1 VTRRIRITYVIDVLD
16 TDLAG
21 TESQLI
27 MLINGLDKTRFE
39 VNLLCFQNH
48 PWFQQ
53 HRDALE
59 CGTTIIDI
67 CQFRRLS
74 TYRNFFRLIGHF
86 RRTRPDIVHT
96 FFPVANI
103 FAVVAARLAGVRNV
117 VSSRR
122 DYGEWM
128 SNRYLA
134 FTKLAN
140 RFASKIVANS
150 HSVKALTVDVEKVAI
165 DKVVVFL
172 NGIDVSTFDGMI
184 VDSELKQR
192 LNIPE
197 QNKVVG
203 IVANYRPMKRHDT
216 FLRAACEV
224 LRIRDDVDFLLVG
237 GGGPTEPDTIAL
249 GTALGIAAKLH
260 FVGPQTNVRSYLSIM
275 DVGVNCSEREGLSN
289 AVIEYMAA
297 GVPCIVSRSGGN
309 PDLITDQQQGLSF
322 PLGDY
327 RALADGICAL
337 LDNKPLMDR
346 FRLAAKKRT
355 QEELTVAAMLANYE
369 KWYTAM
375 VNTTA

>member
-39 VNLLCFQNH
+39 VNLLCFQDH
-48 PWFQQ
+48 PWF
-53 HRDALE
+53 HANRASLE
-59 CGTTIIDI
+59 CDTTIIDI

-74 TYRNFFRLIGHF
+74 TYRNIFKLFGHF

-117 VSSRR
+117 FSSRR

-128 SNRYLA
+128 SARYLA

-140 RFASKIVANS
+140 RFVRKIVANS
-150 HSVKALTVDVEKVAI
+150 HSVKSLTVEVEKVAT
-165 DKVVVFL
+165 DKVVVFY
-172 NGIDVSTFDGMI
+172 NGIDVTAFDHMI
-184 VDSELKQR
+184 VDWELKQR
-192 LNIPE
+192 LKIPK

-203 IVANYRPMKRHDT
+203 ILANFRPMKRHDT
-216 FLRAACEV
+216 FLLAAREV
-224 LRIRDDVDFLLVG
+224 LRVRNDVDFLFVG
-237 GGGPTEPDTIAL
+237 GGGPMELDTVTM
-249 GTALGIAAKLH
+249 GKTLGIAEKLH
-260 FVGPQTNVRSYLSIM
+260 FVGSQTNVISYLSIM

-289 AVIEYMAA
+289 AIMEYMAA
-297 GVPCIVSRSGGN
+297 GVPSIVSQGGGN
-309 PDLITDQQQGLSF
+309 PDLITHRQHGLTF

-327 RALADGICAL
+327 RALADGIIAL
-337 LDNKPLMDR
+337 LDNEQMR
-346 FRLAAKKRT
+346 EEFRLAAKKRT
-355 QEELTVAAMLANYE
+355 QAELTVAAMLANYE

-375 VNTTA
+375 VDTTA

>member
-39 VNLLCFQNH
+39 VRLLCFQDH
-48 PWFQQ
+48 PWFKA
-53 HRDALE
+53 HRDSLE
-59 CGTTIIDI
+59 CDTTIIEI
-67 CQFRRLS
+67 CQFKRLS
-74 TYRNFFRLIGHF
+74 TYRNILKLFGHF

-103 FAVVAARLAGVRNV
+103 FAVIAARLAGVRSV

-128 SNRYLA
+128 TARYLA

-140 RFASKIVANS
+140 RFARRIVANS
-150 HSVKALTVDVEKVAI
+150 HSVKALTVEAEKVAT
-165 DKVVVFL
+165 DKVDVFY
-172 NGIDVSTFDGMI
+172 NGIDVTAFDDMN
-184 VDSELKQR
+184 VNWELKQR
-192 LNIPE
+192 LNIPK

-216 FLRAACEV
+216 FLLAAREV
-224 LRIRDDVDFLLVG
+224 LRVRSDVDFLFVG
-237 GGGPTEPDTIAL
+237 GGGPTESDTVAL
-249 GTALGIAAKLH
+249 GKSLGIAEKLH
-260 FVGPQTNVRSYLSIM
+260 FVGSQTDIVSYLSIM

-289 AVIEYMAA
+289 AVMEYMAA
-297 GVPCIVSRSGGN
+297 GVPSIVSQSGGN
-309 PDLITDQQQGLSF
+309 PDLITHQQHGLTF
-322 PLGDY
+322 PIGDY
-327 RALADGICAL
+327 RALADGICTL
-337 LDNKPLMDR
+337 LDNEKMREEL
-346 FRLAAKKRT
+346 RLAAKKRT
-355 QEELTVAAMLANYE
+355 RGELTVAAMLANYE

-375 VNTTA
+375 IETTA